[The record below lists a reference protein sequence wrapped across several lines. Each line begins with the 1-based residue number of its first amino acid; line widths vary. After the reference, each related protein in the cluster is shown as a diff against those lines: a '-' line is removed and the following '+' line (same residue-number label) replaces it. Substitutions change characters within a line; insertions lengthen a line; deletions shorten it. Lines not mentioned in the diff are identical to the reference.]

1 MKANEGQ
8 ETKGRGKMKHITLA
22 ILLAPTLAA
31 NGLAAEGPKPKPKLH
46 KAEYAAAFAAIG
58 VASAAAYFDVQS
70 TRSKQLQY
78 PGRFN
83 EAGSPLYSGSPLVPT
98 SAYFTM
104 QIPSAAMTGVLA
116 ASRGHSRVV
125 SWAIIGASAAYSVWH
140 FQAAAHNRGLR

>member
-1 MKANEGQ
+1 MKTNEGQ
-8 ETKGRGKMKHITLA
+8 ETKSKVKMKHITLA

-31 NGLAAEGPKPKPKLH
+31 SGLAAEGAPKPKLH
-46 KAEYAAAFAAIG
+46 KAEYAAAFAAIA